1 MVTVRTTAPPPP
13 FRRVLQDGTRVLF
26 RAILPSDEPILRKG
40 LRQLS
45 YASRYGRFHSG
56 RSRLSSA
63 ELRYLT
69 NVDYR
74 DHMAWLAFDVTGR
87 APEGLAVGRY
97 VRLEDEPKLAEVAIT
112 VCDGRQGCG
121 LGTLLF
127 DALARVALRNG
138 IDAFRAYVLAGNDA
152 ALRLARRF
160 GAVASSGGDQRL
172 RLDAKLRRALLGAA
186 ESAAPGRSWPAAFP
200 AGALPT
206 LKQM

>member
-1 MVTVRTTAPPPP
+1 MSLRTAAPAP
-13 FRRVLQDGTRVLF
+13 FRRVLEDGTRVLF
-26 RAILPSDEPILRKG
+26 RAIRPSDGPVLCKG

-45 YASRYGRFHSG
+45 TASRYGRFHSG

-87 APEGLAVGRY
+87 RHEGLAVGRY
-97 VRLEDEPKLAEVAIT
+97 VRLEDEPRLAEVAIT
-112 VCDGRQGCG
+112 VCDNHQGCG

-127 DALARVALRNG
+127 DALARVAQKNG
-138 IDAFRAYVLAGNDA
+138 IEAFRAYVLAGNDA

-160 GAVASSGGDQRL
+160 GAEASPGGGGRL
-172 RLDAKLRRALLGAA
+172 RLDTRLREAMLAMAKGAI
-186 ESAAPGRSWPAAFP
+186 PGRSRPGSFSVV
-200 AGALPT
+200 GTFPT
-206 LKQM
+206 LK